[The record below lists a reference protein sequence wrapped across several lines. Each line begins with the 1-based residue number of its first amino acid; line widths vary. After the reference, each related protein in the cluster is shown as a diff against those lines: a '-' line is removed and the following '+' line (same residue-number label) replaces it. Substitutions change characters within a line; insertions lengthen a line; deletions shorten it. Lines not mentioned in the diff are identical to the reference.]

1 MNILL
6 IGDIVGKPG
15 REAVAG
21 LLPDF
26 IIDKK
31 IDLVVANGENAA
43 GGSGLNSK
51 CANSLFVKG
60 VDVLT
65 SGDHIFK
72 RRDVLEII
80 DNPYILR
87 PENLPPLTP
96 GKGHCIIEKNGI
108 KVGVLNLQGRVFMHP
123 IECPFR
129 AAEEAIKLLKKE
141 TNIILVDMHAEATSE
156 KIALSYF
163 LDEKV
168 SLVAGTH
175 THVQT
180 ADEKILS
187 GGTAYITDV
196 GMTGPCDSVIG
207 RKKES
212 VIERFVTGMPTRF
225 EVADD
230 DIQMQGVIVTIN
242 EKTAKATAIKRIKE
256 CLS

>member
-1 MNILL
+1 MNILF

-15 REAVAG
+15 RKAVAE
-21 LLPDF
+21 LLPGF
-26 IIDKK
+26 IVDKK
-31 IDLVVANGENAA
+31 IDLVVANAENAA

-51 CANSLFVKG
+51 CANLFFAKG
-60 VDVLT
+60 VDILT

-72 RRDVLEII
+72 RRDVFDII

-87 PENLPPLTP
+87 PENLPPRTP
-96 GKGHCIIEKNGI
+96 GKGHCVIKKNGI
-108 KVGVLNLQGRVFMHP
+108 KIGVLNLQGRVFMRP

-129 AAEEAIKLLKKE
+129 AAEVAVKLLKKE
-141 TNIILVDMHAEATSE
+141 ADVILVDIHAEATSE
-156 KIALSYF
+156 KIALSCF
-163 LDEKV
+163 LDTKV

-180 ADEKILS
+180 ADEKIS
-187 GGTAYITDV
+187 AAGTAYITDV

-207 RKKES
+207 RNKES
-212 VIERFVTGMPTRF
+212 VIERFITGMPTRF

-242 EKTAKATAIKRIKE
+242 ELTAKATAIKRIKE